1 MAERS
6 KKRPL
11 PPGEI
16 DSPPPEFPKGKKAKR
31 GSEDLPFHGDGGD
44 DSWMDPQLAAKER
57 AKRRNQARENEVLGD
72 QVDVFSGEIQYEVLL
87 SFLVTYIY
95 EIKAVEA

>member
-1 MAERS
+1 
-6 KKRPL
+6 
-11 PPGEI
+11 
-16 DSPPPEFPKGKKAKR
+16 FPKGKKAKR